1 MDEES
6 QKKSF
11 LMLESDQGALKQ
23 TELPIVPLRD
33 VRRITGL
40 FQDLLSAGQ
49 DRTCEDYVELE
60 LTDKAPIL
68 LAAERLRPYYPNLLS
83 VTNRWAADSAIGER
97 AQKLQNQT
105 EDVIFRSFLKDV
117 CNIEAAGPD
126 LELFSEILR
135 EVDKP

>member
-1 MDEES
+1 
-6 QKKSF
+6 
-11 LMLESDQGALKQ
+11 
-23 TELPIVPLRD
+23 
-33 VRRITGL
+33 
-40 FQDLLSAGQ
+40 
-49 DRTCEDYVELE
+49 VELE

-83 VTNRWAADSAIGER
+83 VTNRWAADSAVGER

>member
-1 MDEES
+1 MS
-6 QKKSF
+6 
-11 LMLESDQGALKQ
+11 
-23 TELPIVPLRD
+23 PHD

-68 LAAERLRPYYPNLLS
+68 LAAERLRPYYPQSAL
-83 VTNRWAADSAIGER
+83 VTNRWAADSAIGGTGSKAAEPDR
-97 AQKLQNQT
+97 RCNFPLFSQGC
-105 EDVIFRSFLKDV
+105 V

>member
-1 MDEES
+1 M
-6 QKKSF
+6 
-11 LMLESDQGALKQ
+11 
-23 TELPIVPLRD
+23 
-33 VRRITGL
+33 
-40 FQDLLSAGQ
+40 
-49 DRTCEDYVELE
+49 
-60 LTDKAPIL
+60 
-68 LAAERLRPYYPNLLS
+68 
-83 VTNRWAADSAIGER
+83 TNRWAADSAVGER